1 MKELLIKWKT
11 YSVKMNHKIIIQI
24 MYYKIK
30 TSGEYNGKQ
39 QIKTFLTDG
48 ENFAEA
54 ASKVI
59 NIIGTEPEIEDIALM
74 KNFKP
79 AINEQYESSN
89 KLYMI
94 KIAEDQIN
102 EKGLLKTIKYVLPA
116 FANNSDELHKIV
128 NDYIAQGLNG
138 MRLTTISETKWIYI

>member
-1 MKELLIKWKT
+1 
-11 YSVKMNHKIIIQI
+11 

-30 TSGEYNGKQ
+30 TNGEYNGKQ
-39 QIKTFLTDG
+39 QIKTFLTDAN
-48 ENFAEA
+48 NFAEA
-54 ASKVI
+54 AQKVI
-59 NIIGTEPEIEDIALM
+59 NEIGIEPEIEDIALM

-79 AINEQYESSN
+79 AINDQYESSN
-89 KLYMI
+89 KLYMV

-128 NDYIAQGLNG
+128 NDYISQGLNG